1 MAFGV
6 PGIDLR
12 ALNIAGKCY
21 SLEIHPQPYSILK
34 IIFYFL
40 SYYIQFPD

>member
-12 ALNIAGKCY
+12 ALCIAGKCY
-21 SLEIHPQPYSILK
+21 SLEIQPQLYSILK
-34 IIFYFL
+34 IIFYFFVL
-40 SYYIQFPD
+40 LYPD